1 MVQQH
6 TKDQIGDC
14 SNTRLCK
21 HWADKVQTCHISVS
35 RWCDWMLSQAH
46 SWKGWYC
53 CII

>member
-21 HWADKVQTCHISVS
+21 H
-35 RWCDWMLSQAH
+35 
-46 SWKGWYC
+46 
-53 CII
+53 